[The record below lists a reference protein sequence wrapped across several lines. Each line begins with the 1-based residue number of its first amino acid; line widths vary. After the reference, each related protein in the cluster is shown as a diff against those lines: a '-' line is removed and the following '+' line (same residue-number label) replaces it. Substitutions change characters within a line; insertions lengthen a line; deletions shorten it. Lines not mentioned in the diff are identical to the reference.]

1 MADCIFCKIV
11 DGEIPTNKL
20 YEDDQ
25 ILAFSDMSPQAPVH
39 FLVVPKKHIQS
50 LDQATGEGQDLLGH
64 ILLKIPQIAKE
75 QGIENGYRVVI
86 NTGEEG
92 GQTVEHLHFHI
103 LGGRTLEWPPG

>member
-50 LDQATGEGQDLLGH
+50 LDQATGEDQDLLGH